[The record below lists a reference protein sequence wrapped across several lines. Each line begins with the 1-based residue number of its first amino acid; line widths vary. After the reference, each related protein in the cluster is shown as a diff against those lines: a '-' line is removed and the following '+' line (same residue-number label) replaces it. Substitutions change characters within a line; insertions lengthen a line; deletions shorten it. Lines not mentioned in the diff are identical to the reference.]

1 MHRNDRLEVSGDAIA
16 RLPLVLWDTDLEGRL
31 LEPPSGGGVA
41 DVESG
46 EDGLVDVLES
56 DVRLR
61 DVVRAAIEGATS
73 AFEQRVGDN
82 VYRVSIGP
90 RRDQAGRIIGA
101 SGVGIDVTAERTAM
115 DTADARDQQI
125 RLLVD
130 TALDAVITCDPESR
144 IVVWNTG
151 AEQLFGWSRAEAV
164 GKRLTETIIPP
175 EFVEMHERGMA
186 RFIETGD
193 GPVLGTRIEI
203 EAQDRN
209 GRRFPVELSINPIP
223 TSSGL
228 SFSGFIRDI
237 SDRKASER
245 ATREGEERL
254 SLALDAIGAGAWDYT
269 LAADGRL
276 EASTVSSRTTAILG
290 PDAKRTPP
298 NRISLHPEDRQ
309 GVEDRWAS
317 ICSGKVEAFTVEYRL
332 NADDGA
338 EIWVSE
344 HGRAFESD
352 DEGAARRVVGVI
364 SDISRR
370 RVMEETLLA
379 TQKTEALGAIA
390 GGFAHDLNNVLA
402 AIRGHASLAS
412 LETEIPRKVSESLE
426 VIQAAV
432 TRGRSLTQNMMML
445 GSPTRIRRTV
455 VDVSKICRETLALVR
470 PAVPASVS
478 ISERFEAGDHR
489 ILADGNQLQQ
499 AVLNLVVNARDAVS
513 GSGGIEVSVDRMPE
527 SVDTPPRIVI
537 AIRDD
542 GVGMDAE
549 VRNRAIEPFYTTKG
563 RSGNGLG
570 LAMVKNFAEGCKG
583 TMAIEST
590 PGKGTIVSLVLP
602 GVEASADQSGS
613 IAMSSGADRS
623 ATRVLLAED
632 HPLLR
637 PMLLEAMTV
646 GGFEVRDA
654 AEASTALEIADSW
667 SPTVLVLDVNLPGDT
682 GDVIAARIRERRGE
696 DVPVVFITGNN
707 EFEAPEWKAMKL
719 LRKPFGLDELMA
731 AIDQLITN

>member
-1 MHRNDRLEVSGDAIA
+1 MHQNDRLEVSRDAIS
-16 RLPLVLWDTDLEGRL
+16 RLPLVVWETDLEGRL
-31 LEPPSGGGVA
+31 VGSASGGGVRA
-41 DVESG
+41 SEPG
-46 EDGLVDVLES
+46 EKCLVDVLES
-56 DVRLR
+56 DGRLQ
-61 DVVRAAIEGATS
+61 DVIQGVLDGGS
-73 AFEQRVGDN
+73 VAFEQQVDGS

-90 RRDQAGRIIGA
+90 RCDGDGRVIGA
-101 SGVGIDVTAERTAM
+101 SGVGIDVTAERAAM

-130 TALDAVITCDPESR
+130 TALDAVITCDPDSR

-151 AEQLFGWSRAEAV
+151 AEQLFGWSREEAV
-164 GKRLTETIIPP
+164 GRRLTDTIIPT
-175 EFVEMHERGMA
+175 EYVEAHNRGMA
-186 RFIETGD
+186 RFVETGE

-223 TSSGL
+223 TPSGL

-237 SDRKASER
+237 SARKASER
-245 ATREGEERL
+245 AAREDEERL
-254 SLALDAIGAGAWDYT
+254 SLALDAIDAGAWDYT
-269 LAADGRL
+269 LSADGRL
-276 EASTVSSRTTAILG
+276 EASTVSARTTSILG
-290 PDAKRTPP
+290 ADAKRTPP
-298 NRISLHPEDRQ
+298 DRASLHPEDRQ

-317 ICSGKVEAFTVEYRL
+317 IRSGQADAFTVEYRL
-332 NADDGA
+332 NGEDGR
-338 EIWVSE
+338 ERWVSE
-344 HGRAFESD
+344 HGRVFESTE
-352 DEGAARRVVGVI
+352 EGAARRVVGVV

-370 RVMEETLLA
+370 RAMEETLLA

-412 LETEIPRKVSESLE
+412 LETEVPRKVTESLD

-445 GSPTRIRRTV
+445 GSPTRIRRSV
-455 VDVSKICRETLALVR
+455 IDVTKICHETLALVR

-478 ISERFEAGDHR
+478 IGEHFEAGDHR
-489 ILADGNQLQQ
+489 ILADGNQFQQ

-513 GSGGIEVSVDRMPE
+513 DSGKIDVSVDR
-527 SVDTPPRIVI
+527 TPAGDDHPSRIVI
-537 AIRDD
+537 AVRDD
-542 GVGMDAE
+542 GAGMDEE
-549 VRNRAIEPFYTTKG
+549 VRLRAIEPFYTTKG

-570 LAMVKNFAEGCKG
+570 LAMVKNFVDGCKG
-583 TMAIEST
+583 VLEIEST
-590 PGKGTIVSLVLP
+590 PGTGTVVSLVLP
-602 GVEASADQSGS
+602 EVETSAVPNATGGDASA
-613 IAMSSGADRS
+613 ADRS
-623 ATRVLLAED
+623 ASRVLLAED

-654 AEASTALEIADSW
+654 ADAATALKISESW
-667 SPTVLVLDVNLPGDT
+667 TPTVLVLDVNLPGET
-682 GDVIAARIRERRGE
+682 GDVIAARIREERGD

-707 EFEAPEWKAMKL
+707 EFEAPDWESVKL
-719 LRKPFGLDELMA
+719 LRKPFGLDELMT
-731 AIDQLITN
+731 AIDQLIMR

>member
-1 MHRNDRLEVSGDAIA
+1 MHPKDRLEVSGEAVA
-16 RLPLVLWDTDLEGRL
+16 RLPLVLWETDLEGRL
-31 LEPPSGGGVA
+31 LRPPSGGGVA
-41 DVESG
+41 RPEAAA
-46 EDGLVDVLES
+46 DGLVDVLES

-61 DVVRAAIEGATS
+61 DAARAAIEGATS
-73 AFEQRVGDN
+73 AFEQRVGEN

-90 RRDQAGRIIGA
+90 LRDQTGRIIGA

-144 IVVWNTG
+144 IVVWNRG
-151 AEQLFGWSRAEAV
+151 AEQLFGWSQAEAV

-175 EFVEMHERGMA
+175 EFVEAHERGMV
-186 RFIETGD
+186 RFIETGE

-237 SDRKASER
+237 SARKASER

-254 SLALDAIGAGAWDYT
+254 SLALDAIDAGAWDYT
-269 LAADGRL
+269 LASNGRL

-290 PDAKRTPP
+290 PDANRKPP
-298 NRISLHPEDRQ
+298 DRASLHPEDRQ
-309 GVEDRWAS
+309 EVADRWAS
-317 ICSGKVEAFTVEYRL
+317 ICSGRAEEFTVEYRL
-332 NADDGA
+332 HTEDGRTL
-338 EIWVSE
+338 WMSE

-352 DEGAARRVVGVI
+352 EEGAARRIVGVI

-370 RVMEETLLA
+370 RAMEETLLA
-379 TQKTEALGAIA
+379 TQKTDALGAIA

-412 LETEIPRKVSESLE
+412 LEAGIPPEVSESLE

-455 VDVSKICRETLALVR
+455 VDASKICRETLALVR
-470 PAVPASVS
+470 PAVPASIS
-478 ISERFEAGDHR
+478 ISERFEAGEHR
-489 ILADGNQLQQ
+489 ILADGNQFQQ

-513 GSGGIEVSVDRMPE
+513 GSGSIEVAIDRMPATT
-527 SVDTPPRIVI
+527 DAPPRLAI
-537 AIRDD
+537 AVRDD
-542 GVGMDAE
+542 GGGMDDE
-549 VRNRAIEPFYTTKG
+549 VRRRAIEPFYTTKG
-563 RSGNGLG
+563 RAGNGLG
-570 LAMVKNFAEGCKG
+570 LAMVKNFVEGCKG
-583 TMAIEST
+583 TLEIEST
-590 PGKGTIVSLVLP
+590 PGRGTVVSLVLP
-602 GVEASADQSGS
+602 EVEAAVDQGGFN
-613 IAMSSGADRS
+613 AASSGAARS
-623 ATRVLLAED
+623 ASRVLLAED

-646 GGFEVRDA
+646 GGFEVRHAADA
-654 AEASTALEIADSW
+654 SKALEIADSW

-707 EFEAPEWKAMKL
+707 DFEAPEWKAMKL
-719 LRKPFGLDELMA
+719 LRKPFGLDELMT
-731 AIDQLITN
+731 AIDQLITD

>member
-1 MHRNDRLEVSGDAIA
+1 MHRKDRLEVSREAIS
-16 RLPLVLWDTDLEGRL
+16 RLPLVAWETDLDGGL
-31 LEPPSGGGVA
+31 LESASGGGA
-41 DVESG
+41 HSG
-46 EDGLVDVLES
+46 DSGAGSLVDVLDS
-56 DVRLR
+56 DGRLR
-61 DVVRAAIEGATS
+61 EVVKGALDGTTI
-73 AFEQRVGDN
+73 AFEQRVDAN

-90 RRDQAGRIIGA
+90 RRDDDGRVIGT
-101 SGVGIDVTAERTAM
+101 SGIAIDVTAERAAI
-115 DTADARDQQI
+115 DAADARDQQI

-151 AEQLFGWSRAEAV
+151 AERLFGWSRAEAV
-164 GKRLTETIIPP
+164 GKRLTETIIPA
-175 EFVEMHERGMA
+175 EFSEAHERGMA
-186 RFIETGD
+186 RFIETGE

-237 SDRKASER
+237 SARKASER
-245 ATREGEERL
+245 AAREGEERL
-254 SLALDAIGAGAWDYT
+254 SLALDAIDAGAWDYT

-290 PDAKRTPP
+290 PDAQRTPP
-298 NRISLHPEDRQ
+298 DRASLHPEDRP

-317 ICSGKVEAFTVEYRL
+317 ICSGRVKEFTVEYRL
-332 NADDGA
+332 NAEDGR

-352 DEGAARRVVGVI
+352 EGGAARRVVGVI

-370 RVMEETLLA
+370 RAMEETLLA

-412 LETEIPRKVSESLE
+412 LETEIPPKVAESLE

-478 ISERFEAGDHR
+478 IGENFRAGDHR
-489 ILADGNQLQQ
+489 ILADGNQFQQ
-499 AVLNLVVNARDAVS
+499 AVLNLVVNARDAIS
-513 GSGGIEVSVDRMPE
+513 GSGRIEVSVDR
-527 SVDTPPRIVI
+527 TPAGAGEPSRIVI

-542 GVGMDAE
+542 GAGMDDE

-570 LAMVKNFAEGCKG
+570 LAMVKNFVDGCKG
-583 TMAIEST
+583 ELKIESIS
-590 PGKGTIVSLVLP
+590 GTGTVVSLVLP
-602 GVEASADQSGS
+602 ESEAKDATG
-613 IAMSSGADRS
+613 SGAKTGGTDRS
-623 ATRVLLAED
+623 AVRVLLAED

-637 PMLLEAMTV
+637 PMLVEAMTV

-654 AEASTALEIADSW
+654 ADASTALQIAEAW
-667 SPTVLVLDVNLPGDT
+667 SPTVLVMDVNLPGET
-682 GDVIAARIRERRGE
+682 GDVLAASIRERRGM

-707 EFEAPEWKAMKL
+707 EFDAPDWKAVKL

-731 AIDQLITN
+731 AIDQLIGV